1 MVSGSGSVV
10 VVGAVVLRW
19 LGGQNGVELALRIG
33 QHFGCSFDLLCGAE
47 PPDLA
52 DLADDFGDIGDLL
65 TTRVA
70 QPANGWFAFMSLLRL
85 CVDDG
90 VEFALVDNAR
100 FRADPDDV
108 LSQLFQAW
116 GLPYDDAVT
125 SWTDLESIRP
135 RIVMSDLAAGPEYD
149 WYYARTLG
157 STDGI
162 VRTDRPLVPLERF
175 PDVLRGETDGHLTID
190 QAVAW
195 YEMLLARP
203 EVL

>member
-1 MVSGSGSVV
+1 VAFTMRHPQIAWPS
-10 VVGAVVLRW
+10 RW
-19 LGGQNGVELALRIG
+19 RIMMREWLASDPNDPDAARIRAAL
-33 QHFGCSFDLLCGAE
+33 DN
-47 PPDLA
+47 
-52 DLADDFGDIGDLL
+52 DDFSEIEDLL

-108 LSQLFQAW
+108 LSQLLRAW
-116 GLPYDDAVT
+116 GLPYDAALT

-157 STDGI
+157 SSDGI
-162 VRTDRPLVPLERF
+162 VRTDRPPVPLERF
-175 PDVLRGETDGHLTID
+175 PDILRGEADGHLTID

-195 YEMLLARP
+195 YEQLLAMP